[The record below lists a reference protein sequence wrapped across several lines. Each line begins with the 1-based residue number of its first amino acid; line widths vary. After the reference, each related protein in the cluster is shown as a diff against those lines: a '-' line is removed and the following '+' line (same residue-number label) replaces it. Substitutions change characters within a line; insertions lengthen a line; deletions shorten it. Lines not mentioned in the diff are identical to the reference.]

1 MSDTNNYTVQSSTIR
16 RYPVTSDQATTTSAS
31 TTSQDSTDLKS
42 EFAEILNMMMIS
54 SMMGGSTGDSSGMSS
69 MLGPLLMYT
78 MMEKLLSSSLLGSS
92 STSTDTTSSASNTSS
107 SQTASTAKTALAST
121 AAPDQTSED
130 SSDTST
136 PEGTPVDNVIITQY
150 CNANHVAIDFGVS
163 VGTELKA
170 TMDGTVTYAG
180 WNDEG
185 YGNLV
190 VIQNGPYKVYY
201 GHLSEIPVEVGQT
214 VSKGDVIGL
223 SGNTGNSTGP
233 HLHYEVRYN
242 DERIDPT
249 SFTLE

>member
-1 MSDTNNYTVQSSTIR
+1 MSDANNYTVQSSTIR
-16 RYPVTSDQATTTSAS
+16 RYPVTSNQTANTTSTA
-31 TTSQDSTDLKS
+31 TSQTSTDLKS
-42 EFAEILNMMMIS
+42 EFKDLLNLLLVS
-54 SMMGGSTGDSSGMSS
+54 STMGGSTGDSSGISN
-69 MLGPLLMYT
+69 LIGPLLMVT
-78 MMEKLLSSSLLGSS
+78 LMEKMLSSSLLADS
-92 STSTDTTSSASNTSS
+92 STSADAAPSSLAASSTNTTLSASAATN
-107 SQTASTAKTALAST
+107 QTAS
-121 AAPDQTSED
+121 ED
-130 SSDTST
+130 SDTST
-136 PEGTPVDNVIITQY
+136 PQGSPVDNIIITQY
-150 CNANHVAIDFGVS
+150 CNPQHIGLDFGVS

-170 TMDGTVTYAG
+170 TMDGTITYAG

-190 VIQNGPYKVYY
+190 VVENGPYKVYY

-249 SFTLE
+249 SFTLN